1 MAHIHLILQGKGGV
15 GKSLIA
21 SLIAQYKL
29 SKGRRP
35 LCIDTDPVNASFE
48 AYKSLKV
55 SRLSIVQN
63 EEIDPR
69 SFDQL
74 IEQIAKAKDKDEVII
89 DNGAS
94 SFVPLSAYVL
104 THHVPALLRDLGHQ
118 LIVHTVVTGGQAL
131 LDTLTG
137 LTQLISQFPA
147 DVPFVVWLNP
157 YWGPIELDGKSF
169 EQMKAYREHKDR
181 ISAIVRLPEL
191 KRETFGRDLSDML
204 QNHLTFDEALASS
217 TITIMT
223 RQRLSIIKKQLFEQ
237 FSAVPVL

>member
-1 MAHIHLILQGKGGV
+1 MASIHLILQGKGGV
-15 GKSLIA
+15 GKSMIA
-21 SLIAQYKL
+21 AFIAQYKL
-29 SKGRRP
+29 GKGKLP
-35 LCIDTDPVNASFE
+35 LCLDTDPVNASFE

-55 SRLSIVQN
+55 SRLSILQH

-69 SFDQL
+69 RFDQL
-74 IEQIAKAKDKDEVII
+74 IEQIAKAKTDVII

-104 THHVPALLRDLGHQ
+104 SNHVPNLLRDMGHQ

-137 LTQLISQFPA
+137 MTQLIRQFPA
-147 DVPFVVWLNP
+147 EVPFVVWLNP
-157 YWGPIELDGKSF
+157 YWGPIELEGKSF

-181 ISAIVRLPEL
+181 ILAIIPLPDL
-191 KRETFGRDLSDML
+191 KKETFGRDLSDML
-204 QNHLTFDEALASS
+204 QAHLTFDEAIALPSL
-217 TITIMT
+217 TIMA

>member
-1 MAHIHLILQGKGGV
+1 MAAIHLIVQGKGGV
-15 GKSLIA
+15 GKSMIA
-21 SLIAQYKL
+21 AFIAQYKL
-29 SKGRRP
+29 GKGKLP
-35 LCIDTDPVNASFE
+35 LCLDTDPVNASFE

-55 SRLSIVQN
+55 SRLSILQH

-69 SFDQL
+69 RFDQL
-74 IEQIAKAKDKDEVII
+74 IEQIAKAKTDVII

-104 THHVPALLRDLGHQ
+104 SNHVPNLLRDMGHQ

-137 LTQLISQFPA
+137 MTQLIRQFPA
-147 DVPFVVWLNP
+147 EVPFVVWLNP
-157 YWGPIELDGKSF
+157 YWGPIELEGKSF

-181 ISAIVRLPEL
+181 ILAIIPLPDL
-191 KRETFGRDLSDML
+191 KKETFGRDLSEML
-204 QNHLTFDEALASS
+204 QNHLTFDEAIASPS
-217 TITIMT
+217 LTIMA
-223 RQRLSIIKKQLFEQ
+223 RQRLSIIKTQLFEQ

>member
-1 MAHIHLILQGKGGV
+1 MASIHLILQGKGGV
-15 GKSLIA
+15 GKSMIA
-21 SLIAQYKL
+21 AFLAQYKL
-29 SKGRRP
+29 GKGKLP
-35 LCIDTDPVNASFE
+35 LCLDTDPVNASFE

-55 SRLSIVQN
+55 SRLSILQH

-69 SFDQL
+69 RFDQL
-74 IEQIAKAKDKDEVII
+74 IEQIAKAKTDVII

-104 THHVPALLRDLGHQ
+104 SNHVPTLLHDMGHQ

-137 LTQLISQFPA
+137 MTQLIRQFPA

-157 YWGPIELDGKSF
+157 YWGPIELEGKSF
-169 EQMKAYREHKDR
+169 EQMKAYREYKDR
-181 ISAIVRLPEL
+181 ISAIIPLPDL
-191 KRETFGRDLSDML
+191 KKETFGRDLSDML
-204 QNHLTFDEALASS
+204 QAHLTFDEAIALPSL
-217 TITIMT
+217 TIMA

>member
-1 MAHIHLILQGKGGV
+1 MASIHLILQGKGGV
-15 GKSLIA
+15 GKSMIA
-21 SLIAQYKL
+21 AFIAQYKL
-29 SKGRRP
+29 GKGKLP
-35 LCIDTDPVNASFE
+35 LCLDTDPVNASFE

-55 SRLSIVQN
+55 SRLSILQH

-69 SFDQL
+69 RFDQL
-74 IEQIAKAKDKDEVII
+74 IEQIAKTKTDVII

-104 THHVPALLRDLGHQ
+104 SNHVPTLLRDMGHQ

-137 LTQLISQFPA
+137 MTQLIRQFPA

-157 YWGPIELDGKSF
+157 YWGPIELEGKSF

-181 ISAIVRLPEL
+181 ISAIIQLPDL
-191 KRETFGRDLSDML
+191 KKETFGRDLSDML
-204 QNHLTFDEALASS
+204 QAHLTFDEAIALPSL
-217 TITIMT
+217 TIMA

>member
-1 MAHIHLILQGKGGV
+1 MASIHLIVQGKGGV
-15 GKSLIA
+15 GKSMIA
-21 SLIAQYKL
+21 AFIAQYKL
-29 SKGRRP
+29 GKGKLP

-55 SRLSIVQN
+55 SRLSIMQHD
-63 EEIDPR
+63 EIDPR

-74 IEQIAKAKDKDEVII
+74 IELVAKTKVDVVI

-104 THHVPALLRDLGHQ
+104 SNHVPTLLRDMGHQ

-137 LTQLISQFPA
+137 LTQLIRQFPA

-181 ISAIVRLPEL
+181 ISAIIQLPDL
-191 KRETFGRDLSDML
+191 KKETFGRDLSDML
-204 QNHLTFDEALASS
+204 QAHLTFEEAIALPSL
-217 TITIMT
+217 TIMA
-223 RQRLSIIKKQLFEQ
+223 RQRLSIIKTQLFEQ

>member
-1 MAHIHLILQGKGGV
+1 MASIHLILQGKGGV
-15 GKSLIA
+15 GKSMIA
-21 SLIAQYKL
+21 AFIAQYKL
-29 SKGRRP
+29 GKGKLP
-35 LCIDTDPVNASFE
+35 LCLDTDPVNASFE

-55 SRLSIVQN
+55 SRLSILQD

-69 SFDQL
+69 RFDQL
-74 IEQIAKAKDKDEVII
+74 IEQIAKSKTDVII

-104 THHVPALLRDLGHQ
+104 SNHVPTLLRDMGHQ

-137 LTQLISQFPA
+137 MTQLIRQFPA
-147 DVPFVVWLNP
+147 EVPFVVWLNP
-157 YWGPIELDGKSF
+157 YWGPIELEGKSF

-181 ISAIVRLPEL
+181 ISAIIPLPDL
-191 KRETFGRDLSDML
+191 KKETFGRDLSDML
-204 QNHLTFDEALASS
+204 QAHLTFDEAIASPS
-217 TITIMT
+217 LTIMA

>member
-1 MAHIHLILQGKGGV
+1 MAAIHLIVQGKGGV
-15 GKSLIA
+15 GKSMIA
-21 SLIAQYKL
+21 AFIAQYKL
-29 SKGRRP
+29 GKGKLP

-48 AYKSLKV
+48 AYKKLNV
-55 SRLSIVQN
+55 QRLAIMQGD
-63 EEIDPR
+63 EIDPR
-69 SFDQL
+69 RFDHL
-74 IEQIAKAKDKDEVII
+74 VELVAKTKADVVI

-104 THHVPALLRDLGHQ
+104 SNHVPTLLCDMGHQ

-137 LTQLISQFPA
+137 LTQLIRQFPA

-157 YWGPIELDGKSF
+157 YWGPIELEGKSF

-181 ISAIVRLPEL
+181 ISAIIPLPDL
-191 KRETFGRDLSDML
+191 KKETFGRDLSDML
-204 QNHLTFDEALASS
+204 QAHLTFEEAMALSS
-217 TITIMT
+217 ITIMA